1 MGGMDSPPLP
11 SALASSGPAF
21 SQLTEGLVVIVQ
33 TWSRLL
39 PPPEG
44 PTGPLPMGVCSSVIT
59 AGRFSMTRGGLTCLA
74 LWTEWVWS
82 GEAAPARTSTE
93 AVSKAGVQ
101 RRERQ
106 RY

>member
-1 MGGMDSPPLP
+1 
-11 SALASSGPAF
+11 
-21 SQLTEGLVVIVQ
+21 
-33 TWSRLL
+33 
-39 PPPEG
+39 
-44 PTGPLPMGVCSSVIT
+44 
-59 AGRFSMTRGGLTCLA
+59 MTRGGLTCLA